1 MAYASI
7 GPCFIICSATILAFG
22 ALTET
27 SYPIWFADTSRFI
40 MRLNLSALVLK
51 ETSNGLRFSRRAA
64 SAASEAVGWERL
76 LGGNPAIDA
85 SLELQTPYSTKDTKN
100 IPAVFP
106 LFKPALINR
115 VMRRIW
121 IPRTYSAV
129 FV

>member
-1 MAYASI
+1 VRRRQA
-7 GPCFIICSATILAFG
+7 
-22 ALTET
+22 
-27 SYPIWFADTSRFI
+27 
-40 MRLNLSALVLK
+40 
-51 ETSNGLRFSRRAA
+51 NGLRFSRRAA